1 MNFKATLILIIILSI
16 IIPISILFLQREPD
30 LQTENNRTFLYTIPE
45 EEIISL
51 IIEKEDDVVR
61 FELEENI
68 WKIFKNESS
77 FPVNNSRWSGIT
89 FLIKEPVI
97 QRSISSGEETVLSNY
112 GLDNPIFTVK
122 ILLKKQN
129 DYNNLKISF
138 GDLSPDGTYQYARLN
153 DNLNIYA
160 LNTSFGNA
168 LKFLIESPPFP
179 DWVYT
184 FDKENIN
191 EILIYKSGN
200 LIQAYGRNIFP
211 IENNIWKICDISIDE
226 LTGMPYTEEEP
237 CEGNEFS
244 EISYIEEILDLM
256 KNPEIE
262 NIVATGLETE
272 EDYLEYG
279 IDKNSTYLYLRNNTF
294 NENGS
299 LIIRPITLSL
309 GNFERSLNQKKKINA
324 VFQDSKDVVQL
335 EEKWSDNLGQLI
347 FCQSP
352 KINGEPDPECN
363 F

>member
-1 MNFKATLILIIILSI
+1 MNFKASLILIIILSI
-16 IIPISILFLQREPD
+16 IIPISILFLQREPE
-30 LQTENNRTFLYTIPE
+30 LQTGNNRTFLYTIPE

-51 IIEKEDDVVR
+51 IIEKENDVAR

-68 WKIFKNESS
+68 WKILKNGSS

-97 QRSISSGEETVLSNY
+97 QRSISSGEETILSNY
-112 GLDNPIFTVK
+112 GLDNPIFTAK

-129 DYNNLKISF
+129 NYNNLKISF
-138 GDLSPDGTYQYARLN
+138 GNLSPDGTYQYVRLN
-153 DNLNIYA
+153 DDLNIYA

-168 LKFLIESPPFP
+168 LKFLIESPPLP
-179 DWVYT
+179 DWVYS

-191 EILIYKSGN
+191 EILIYNSGN
-200 LIQAYGRNIFP
+200 LIQAYGRNIFT
-211 IENNIWKICDISIDE
+211 IENNRWKICDISIDE

-237 CEGNEFS
+237 CEGNEYS
-244 EISYIEEILDLM
+244 DISHMEEILDLM
-256 KNPEIE
+256 KNPVIE
-262 NIVATGLETE
+262 NIVVTGLETE
-272 EDYLEYG
+272 EEYTEYG

-309 GNFERSLNQKKKINA
+309 GNFERNLNQKMKINA
-324 VFQDSKDVVQL
+324 VFQDSKDVVQV
-335 EEKWSDNLGQLI
+335 EAKWADKLGQLI

-352 KINGEPDPECN
+352 KVNGDSDPECN
-363 F
+363 Y